1 MKKKT
6 HISVTQQFFFFF
18 SETKQINL
26 GLPKHKQSL
35 RNWNCTILKK
45 EWKKPGKHDG
55 MLLNIKTLNGKKQI
69 QTERERD
76 KYRRNKPDELLENL
90 RDLRIYKYCLCFKG
104 IQKKKTKSI
113 IL

>member
-1 MKKKT
+1 
-6 HISVTQQFFFFF
+6 
-18 SETKQINL
+18 
-26 GLPKHKQSL
+26 
-35 RNWNCTILKK
+35 
-45 EWKKPGKHDG
+45 

-104 IQKKKTKSI
+104 IKKKKTRV
-113 IL
+113 

>member
-1 MKKKT
+1 
-6 HISVTQQFFFFF
+6 
-18 SETKQINL
+18 
-26 GLPKHKQSL
+26 
-35 RNWNCTILKK
+35 
-45 EWKKPGKHDG
+45 

-104 IQKKKTKSI
+104 IQKKKKQEYNTIESNNYS
-113 IL
+113 LLWVWFLLLGQLCFFFFFWD